1 MSERQDRTTPRRG
14 RRTADAPAGRDAL
27 LRAAT
32 RCFADHGFEA
42 AGVRMIASRAKAAPN
57 LVTVHFGGKDGLWL
71 ACVDLLADTLDLRI
85 KALEALANDGKTP
98 VRERLQLAIAMTAAY
113 YDQHPDLRGFI
124 ARAALEPAPRGQ
136 IVAERLLKPLYEA
149 ARPLIEQ
156 GISAGAIPF
165 ADPALVF
172 VLLNSALGQPDRIAP
187 VLAILAPERRAE
199 NLPIHIG
206 KALSGLLADEDSRS

>member
-1 MSERQDRTTPRRG
+1 
-14 RRTADAPAGRDAL
+14 
-27 LRAAT
+27 
-32 RCFADHGFEA
+32 
-42 AGVRMIASRAKAAPN
+42 MIASRAGAAPN
-57 LVTVHFGGKDGLWL
+57 LVAVHFGGKDGLWL

-113 YDQHPDLRGFI
+113 YDQNPDLRGFI

-136 IVAERLLKPLYEA
+136 IVTERLLKPLYEA

-156 GISAGAIPF
+156 GIAAGAIPF
-165 ADPALVF
+165 SDPALVF
-172 VLLNSALGQPDRIAP
+172 VLLNSALGQPDRVAP
-187 VLAILAPERRAE
+187 VLAILAPERPVE

-206 KALSGLLADEDSRS
+206 RALSGLLGRDDIAS